1 MEENEATNLADG
13 IEPEAEV
20 GTDVQVEP
28 QLDDD
33 GNPVEDHAIDDDYEE
48 IERDGK
54 KAKVPA
60 WLKPELMMHADYTRK
75 TQEVAEARRAFEAE
89 RQSATEADEQELSA
103 RANISLIDRQL
114 AQFASVNWNQF
125 NDSDPFEA
133 QKAFQQ
139 FQLLKDAKGNAETFL
154 TQAQAQRTER
164 QTQETAKLVQEG
176 AAVLARDIPGWSPDL
191 SAKLQAFGTK
201 AYGLSGTEFDN
212 ILDPRAVKLLHAA
225 YQWSQYE
232 EKNKKAQSI
241 QRQQEVTPAATV
253 GRASAPPKGLDD
265 RLSADEWTRR
275 RNEQLRKRG

>member
-1 MEENEATNLADG
+1 MENDDATNPVDG
-13 IEPEAEV
+13 IEPDAGVE
-20 GTDVQVEP
+20 TDVQDEP

-33 GNPVEDHAIDDDYEE
+33 GNPIEDQADEDDYEE

-54 KAKVPA
+54 KVKVPS

-75 TQEVAEARRAFEAE
+75 TQEVAEARKAFEAE
-89 RQSATEADEQELSA
+89 RQAATQADEQELTA

-114 AQFASVNWNQF
+114 AQFAQVNWNQF
-125 NDSDPFEA
+125 NDADPFEA

-139 FQLLKDAKGNAETFL
+139 YQLLKDAKGNAETFL
-154 TQAQAQRTER
+154 TQAQAQRLER

-191 SAKLQAFGTK
+191 SAKLQDFGSRN
-201 AYGLSGTEFDN
+201 YGLSRDDFDN
-212 ILDPRAVKLLHAA
+212 IVDPRAVKLLHAA
-225 YQWSQYE
+225 YQWDQLE
-232 EKNKKAQSI
+232 AKNKKAQAI
-241 QRQQEVTPAATV
+241 QKQQGVTPAATV

-265 RLSADEWTRR
+265 RLSADEWMRR

>member
-1 MEENEATNLADG
+1 MEENEATNLTDG
-13 IEPEAEV
+13 IELEAEV
-20 GTDVQVEP
+20 GTDVHVEP

-33 GNPVEDHAIDDDYEE
+33 GNPIEDHAVDDDYEE

-114 AQFASVNWNQF
+114 AQFAQVNWNQF

-139 FQLLKDAKGNAETFL
+139 FQLLKDARGSAESFL

-201 AYGLSGTEFDN
+201 AYGLSGSEFDN

-225 YQWSQYE
+225 YQWDQYE
-232 EKNKKAQSI
+232 AKNKKAQSI